1 VSKTA
6 KGPTLTSFAMLG
18 GALYQR
24 SAGKPAA
31 SPKAVKPPVIVNP
44 AVSPDRQAVLAAR
57 AERKVARRTARQ
69 AAGIS
74 SPPID
79 PTSAPP
85 PAKPRAKRANLSN
98 SQVAAR
104 VASLAAAREAF
115 PLVFDTDRPLPL
127 AIGVS
132 VDIRAALGLSP
143 SECGVLMRWWCQGPL
158 YLRALAAPG
167 SQRHKL
173 DGTVVGPVAED
184 ERAHAA
190 RLIASKST
198 GTRPQPRACKI
209 LGGQAAS
216 DRTGA
221 SLVGRKPG

>member
-6 KGPTLTSFAMLG
+6 KGPTITSFAMLG
-18 GALYQR
+18 SSLYQR
-24 SAGKPAA
+24 SAGKPSA
-31 SPKAVKPPVIVNP
+31 SPEAVKPPVIANP

-57 AERKVARRTARQ
+57 AERKVAQRTAKQ
-69 AAGIS
+69 AAEIS
-74 SPPID
+74 SPPIA
-79 PTSAPP
+79 PASAP
-85 PAKPRAKRANLSN
+85 PAKPRAKRANLSD

-115 PLVFDTDRPLPL
+115 PLVFDADRPLPL
-127 AIGVS
+127 AVGVS
-132 VDIRAALGLSP
+132 VDIRAALGLSR

-173 DGTVVGPVAED
+173 DGTVVGPVAEN

-198 GTRPQPRACKI
+198 GTRPQPAPPAT
-209 LGGQAAS
+209 Q
-216 DRTGA
+216 GA
-221 SLVGRKPG
+221 SANNQIGMS

>member
-6 KGPTLTSFAMLG
+6 NGPILTSLAMLG
-18 GALYQR
+18 SALYQR

-31 SPKAVKPPVIVNP
+31 CPEAVKPPVIANP
-44 AVSPDRQAVLAAR
+44 AVSPDRRAVLAAR
-57 AERKVARRTARQ
+57 AERKVAQRTAKQ
-69 AAGIS
+69 AAEIS

-79 PTSAPP
+79 PTSAPSR
-85 PAKPRAKRANLSN
+85 AKPSAKRAHLSD

-115 PLVFDTDRPLPL
+115 PLLFDADRPLPL

-132 VDIRAALGLSP
+132 VDIRAALGLSR

-173 DGTVVGPVAED
+173 DGTVVGPVAEN

-198 GTRPQPRACKI
+198 GTRPQPRACK
-209 LGGQAAS
+209 LGGQAPS
-216 DRTGA
+216 D
-221 SLVGRKPG
+221 